1 MAHVQWRQF
10 AFFDRSSVTDSSD
23 PSKTPEAF
31 QSSNTTV
38 FTSGRG
44 HIILADSSGF
54 VHLIDREF
62 NSKSFLAYDGGRVT
76 HLKHLKQSNII
87 ITVGESDQSNQPPV
101 IKFWDFEK
109 IDLTKNIDG
118 GILAPPCTR
127 TIKIQQGGMVHP
139 VSTFAV
145 LENLTQIAVGLAN
158 GTVILIRGDL
168 QKERSTKQK
177 VIHEGS
183 EPITGLGF
191 REQTKSTILF
201 MVTTSSIMTYN
212 TTASKP
218 TTTTL
223 DDQGCGLE
231 CAVMNDNQDMIL
243 GRDEAIYQYDNTG
256 RGPCFAYESPK
267 TSLKWFKS
275 TYLIITSPPLSSTV
289 PSYRPGSSGTANIN
303 FTRQPGQQTSSSDLT
318 KLTIFD
324 TANKFVAYK
333 DSFVGGIR
341 GVVCEWGAI
350 WIFGLDNKI
359 YRLDEKD
366 TPSKLEILFKQNLYV
381 LAINLAH
388 MQNYDDASIVEIFK
402 KYGDHLY
409 VKGDYDGAME
419 QYIRTIGKLEPSYVI
434 RKFLDAQR
442 IYNLTSYLQELHSR
456 GLANADHTTL
466 LLNCYTKLKDVSRLD
481 EFIKNDADL
490 TFDLETAIT
499 VCRQAGYFEHAV
511 YLAERFEEHD
521 LYLNIMLL
529 DMHNYQAALA
539 YIAKLGPSEAD
550 KNLQKYSKILLKH
563 MPQQTTRILIRLCT
577 GTLPPASSTSPP
589 PLPLRPTSPTS
600 SIVNNTTSALQA
612 LSLLPFSGGGTV
624 EDSASAKTQVVTAG
638 GKKSDKI
645 AKHAFQSYAPPSA
658 QIYMP
663 SFVDHPDYLIQFLE
677 EVYEKRTAS
686 AREKIMVSESASVKS
701 YPAKEEIP
709 PELSP
714 QDAEEQK
721 VLWTAL
727 LELYL
732 MDERPINTSL
742 DDSEDSEIQ
751 PSSADESSKQMDKE
765 IARRRILRSK
775 ALALLKDK
783 SVDYDA
789 NQALVLCHLK
799 QFDDGVVYLYEK
811 MEMYSD
817 IIRFWMEKEETDKVI
832 ECARKFGPTDP
843 SLYPLVL
850 TYFSSSPETLEK
862 STSELLSVLDHIDAQ
877 DLLPPLQVVKAL
889 SRNDVASLA
898 LIKNYMGRKIE
909 KERKDMERDS
919 ALIKSYREET
929 ERRREEIEDLQTS
942 ARVFQV
948 TKCSS
953 CGGMLELPT
962 VHFLCRHSYHQRCL
976 TENDKECPQCAVQHR
991 MIAEMRRTQE
1001 ANADK
1006 HDLFYAQLEDAE
1018 DGFSVIADYFSKNT
1032 MAFAKLID

>member
-1 MAHVQWRQF
+1 MSYFMEGTKSYSISLFKKETYWNFSCGIGFDRFQSQWRGRPAAFFHTMAHVQWRQF
-10 AFFDRSSVTDSSD
+10 AFFDRSSVAESSD
-23 PSKTPEAF
+23 PTKTPEAL
-31 QSSNTTV
+31 Q
-38 FTSGRG
+38 
-44 HIILADSSGF
+44 
-54 VHLIDREF
+54 
-62 NSKSFLAYDGGRVT
+62 
-76 HLKHLKQSNII
+76 
-87 ITVGESDQSNQPPV
+87 ESDQTNQPPV

-127 TIKIQQGGMVHP
+127 TIKIQHGGMVYP
-139 VSTFAV
+139 VK
-145 LENLTQIAVGLAN
+145 NLTQIAVGLAN

-201 MVTTSSIMTYN
+201 MVTTGSIMSYN

-218 TTTTL
+218 TT
-223 DDQGCGLE
+223 
-231 CAVMNDNQDMIL
+231 
-243 GRDEAIYQYDNTG
+243 AIYQYDNTG

-333 DSFVGGIR
+333 DSFIGGIR

-600 SIVNNTTSALQA
+600 SIVNNTASALQA
-612 LSLLPFSGGGTV
+612 LSLLPFSGGATV
-624 EDSASAKTQVVTAG
+624 EDSASAKHQVVIAG
-638 GKKSDKI
+638 SKKSDKI
-645 AKHAFQSYAPPSA
+645 TKHTFASYAPPSA
-658 QIYMP
+658 QTYMP

-677 EVYEKRTAS
+677 EVYDKRTAS
-686 AREKIMVSESASVKS
+686 AREKIMISESASVRS
-701 YPAKEEIP
+701 YPAKEEVP
-709 PELSP
+709 AELNP

-742 DDSEDSEIQ
+742 DDSDDSDVQQ
-751 PSSADESSKQMDKE
+751 PSADDNNDQMDKE
-765 IARRRILRSK
+765 IARRRKLRSK

-799 QFDDGVVYLYEK
+799 QFDDGVVLLYEK

-850 TYFSSSPETLEK
+850 TYFSSSSETLKK

-919 ALIKSYREET
+919 ALIKSYREES
-929 ERRREEIEDLQTS
+929 ERRREEIEELQTS

-948 TKCSS
+948 TKCSA

-976 TENDKECPQCAVQHR
+976 TENEKECPQCAVQHR
-991 MIAEMRRTQE
+991 MIADMRRTQE

>member
-10 AFFDRSSVTDSSD
+10 AFFDRSPVTDSSD
-23 PSKTPEAF
+23 QSKPPEAF
-31 QSSNTTV
+31 QHWHNV
-38 FTSGRG
+38 LDMTSFDLT
-44 HIILADSSGF
+44 HSAGF

-62 NSKSFLAYDGGRVT
+62 NTRSFLAYDGGRVT
-76 HLKHLKQSNII
+76 HLKQLKQSNVI
-87 ITVGESDQSNQPPV
+87 ITVGEHDQSNQPPV

-109 IDLTKNIDG
+109 VDLNKKTDDG
-118 GILAPPCTR
+118 IIAPPCTR
-127 TIKIQQGGMVHP
+127 TIKIQHGGMVYP
-139 VSTFAV
+139 VSACAVSTFAV

-168 QKERSTKQK
+168 QKERTTKQK

-191 REQTKSTILF
+191 REQTKSIILF
-201 MVTTSSIMTYN
+201 MVTTSSVMTYN
-212 TTASKP
+212 TTATKP

-223 DDQGCGLE
+223 DDQGCGLG
-231 CAVMNDNQDMIL
+231 CAVMSDSQDMIL
-243 GRDEAIYQYDNTG
+243 GRDEAIYQYDSTG

-267 TSLKWFKS
+267 TSLTWFKS

-289 PSYRPGSSGTANIN
+289 PSYRPGSARTANIN
-303 FTRQPGQQTSSSDLT
+303 FQPQPGQQTSSSDLT
-318 KLTIFD
+318 RLTIFD
-324 TANKFVAYK
+324 TANKFVAFK
-333 DSFVGGIR
+333 DSFIGGIR
-341 GVVCEWGAI
+341 GVVCEWGSI

-388 MQNYDDASIVEIFK
+388 MQKYDDASIVEIFK

-409 VKGDYDGAME
+409 IKGDYDGAME
-419 QYIRTIGKLEPSYVI
+419 QYLRTIGKLEPSYVI

-442 IYNLTSYLQELHSR
+442 IYNLTSYLQDLHSR

-466 LLNCYTKLKDVSRLD
+466 LLNCYTKLKDVARLD

-499 VCRQAGYFEHAV
+499 VCRQAGYYEHAV

-529 DMHNYQAALA
+529 DMHNYNSALA
-539 YIAKLGPSEAD
+539 YIAKLGPKEAER
-550 KNLQKYSKILLKH
+550 NLQKYAKILLKH
-563 MPQQTTRILIRLCT
+563 LPQQTTHLLIRLCT
-577 GTLPPASSTSPP
+577 GTMPPAMAMSPP

-600 SIVNNTTSALQA
+600 SIRNTASALQA
-612 LSLLPFSGGGTV
+612 LSMLPFAGGTL
-624 EDSASAKTQVVTAG
+624 DDAAS
-638 GKKSDKI
+638 GKHQHVAANKRSEKI
-645 AKHAFQSYAPPSA
+645 PKHIFESYAPPSA
-658 QIYMP
+658 QTFMP
-663 SFVDHPDYLIQFLE
+663 AFVDHPDYLVQFLE
-677 EVYEKRTAS
+677 DVYEQRTAS
-686 AREKIMVSESASVKS
+686 LREKVTISEVASVKS
-701 YPAKEEIP
+701 YPVKEEP
-709 PELSP
+709 APEPSSS
-714 QDAEEQK
+714 DVEEQK

-732 MDERPINTSL
+732 MDERPIDTSL
-742 DDSEDSEIQ
+742 DDDSSSPKDLPTTPPLTSDVDLSEQ
-751 PSSADESSKQMDKE
+751 E

-775 ALALLKDK
+775 ALALLKDQA
-783 SVDYDA
+783 VDYDA

-799 QFDDGVVYLYEK
+799 QFDEGVVYLYQK

-817 IIRFWMEKEETDKVI
+817 IVRFWMEKEETDKVI
-832 ECARKFGPTDP
+832 ECARKYGPKDA
-843 SLYPLVL
+843 SLYPMVL
-850 TYFSSSPETLEK
+850 TYFSSAPDTLKK

-877 DLLPPLQVVKAL
+877 DLLPPLQVIKAL
-889 SRNDVASLA
+889 SHNDVASLS

-909 KERKDMERDS
+909 KERKEMERDH
-919 ALIKSYREET
+919 ALIKNYRDET
-929 ERRREEIEDLQTS
+929 EARREEIDDLQ
-942 ARVFQV
+942 
-948 TKCSS
+948 SS
-953 CGGMLELPT
+953 C
-962 VHFLCRHSYHQRCL
+962 VA
-976 TENDKECPQCAVQHR
+976 ENEKECPQCAVQHR
-991 MIAEMRRTQE
+991 MISEMRRTQE
-1001 ANADK
+1001 ANADR

>member
-10 AFFDRSSVTDSSD
+10 AFFDRSPVTDPSD
-23 PSKTPEAF
+23 QSKAPEAF
-31 QSSNTTV
+31 QKSNTTV
-38 FTSGRG
+38 FTSGR
-44 HIILADSSGF
+44 
-54 VHLIDREF
+54 DREF
-62 NSKSFLAYDGGRVT
+62 NTRSFLAYDGGRVT
-76 HLKHLKQSNII
+76 HLKQLKQKNVI
-87 ITVGESDQSNQPPV
+87 ITVGEHDQSNQPPI

-109 IDLTKNIDG
+109 VDLNKKSEDG
-118 GILAPPCTR
+118 LIAPTCTR
-127 TIKIQQGGMVHP
+127 TIKIQHGGMIYP

-158 GTVILIRGDL
+158 GTVVLIRGDL
-168 QKERSTKQK
+168 QKERTTKQK

-201 MVTTSSIMTYN
+201 MVTTNSVMTYN
-212 TTASKP
+212 TTATKP

-223 DDQGCGLE
+223 DDQGCGLG
-231 CAVMNDNQDMIL
+231 CAVMSDSQDMIL
-243 GRDEAIYQYDNTG
+243 GRDEAIYQYDSTG

-267 TSLKWFKS
+267 TALTWFKS

-289 PSYRPGSSGTANIN
+289 PSYRPGSARTANIN
-303 FTRQPGQQTSSSDLT
+303 FTPQPGQQTSSSDLT
-318 KLTIFD
+318 RLTIFD
-324 TANKFVAYK
+324 TANKFVAFK
-333 DSFVGGIR
+333 DSFIGGIR
-341 GVVCEWGAI
+341 GVVCEWGSI
-350 WIFGLDNKI
+350 WIFGLDNKV

-388 MQNYDDASIVEIFK
+388 MQKYDDASIVEIFK

-419 QYIRTIGKLEPSYVI
+419 QYLRTIGKLEPSYVI

-442 IYNLTSYLQELHSR
+442 IFNLTSYLQELHSR

-529 DMHNYQAALA
+529 DMHNYQSALA
-539 YIAKLGPSEAD
+539 YIAKLGPHEAD
-550 KNLQKYSKILLKH
+550 RNLQKYAKVLLKH
-563 MPQQTTRILIRLCT
+563 LPQHTTRLLIRLCT
-577 GTLPPASSTSPP
+577 GTLPPAMSASPP

-600 SIVNNTTSALQA
+600 SIRNTASALQA
-612 LSLLPFSGGGTV
+612 LSILPFAGGTL
-624 EDSASAKTQVVTAG
+624 DDAGSPKQQSITAAAKRLEKP
-638 GKKSDKI
+638 GK
-645 AKHAFQSYAPPSA
+645 HTFESYAPPSA
-658 QIYMP
+658 QTFMP
-663 SFVDHPDYLIQFLE
+663 AFVDHPDCLIQFLE
-677 EVYEKRTAS
+677 EVYDQRTAAS
-686 AREKIMVSESASVKS
+686 REKFTASEIASVKS
-701 YPAKEEIP
+701 SLVKEEPIAEP
-709 PELSP
+709 SAS
-714 QDAEEQK
+714 DIEEQK

-732 MDERPINTSL
+732 MDERPIDTSL
-742 DDSEDSEIQ
+742 DDPDSPVREPQ
-751 PSSADESSKQMDKE
+751 SPSSDGEDHSDRE
-765 IARRRILRSK
+765 IARRRVLRSK
-775 ALALLKDK
+775 ALALLKDQT
-783 SVDYDA
+783 VDYDA

-799 QFDDGVVYLYEK
+799 QFDEGVVYLYQK
-811 MEMYSD
+811 MEMYTD

-832 ECARKFGPTDP
+832 ECARKYGPKDP
-843 SLYPLVL
+843 SLYPMVL

-877 DLLPPLQVVKAL
+877 DLLPPLQVIKAV
-889 SRNDVASLA
+889 SRNDVATLSLV
-898 LIKNYMGRKIE
+898 KNYMGRKIE
-909 KERKDMERDS
+909 KERKEMERDK

-929 ERRREEIEDLQTS
+929 ENRREEIEDLQTS

-1001 ANADK
+1001 ANADR